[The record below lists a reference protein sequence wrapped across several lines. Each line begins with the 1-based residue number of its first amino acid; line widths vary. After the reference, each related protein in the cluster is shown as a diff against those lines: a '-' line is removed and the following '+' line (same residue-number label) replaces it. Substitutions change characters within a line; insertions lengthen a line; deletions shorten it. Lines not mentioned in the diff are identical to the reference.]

1 MSRTDPNA
9 GRIATLDLLRL
20 VAALAVVAYHYLFR
34 GAAGDPLMPVA
45 YPEVAGIAIYGY
57 LGVNLFFLI
66 SGYVI
71 SWSAEGRSWQ
81 DFAVARFTRLY
92 PAFLVCMTITF
103 AVLLAAGNVAFPVT
117 FAQFLANIFMFSPAL
132 GQPFVDGVYWSIVL
146 ELVFYFWVMLAVAT
160 GVFDRYRLGLIAGML
175 LVAAIN
181 ETFLGSGALR
191 MAFVTEFAPWF
202 ALGMLVQFVQS
213 RGLSNEAALILAA
226 ALALSF
232 AHMPLTRDWMETHYG
247 FALSNAE
254 LIAAN
259 IAIVAIFVI
268 ALSVSGAV
276 RATATTFA
284 IGGLTYPLYLLHQNI
299 GYLAIGALA
308 PSAGRWLAVLA
319 VTAAMIALSWAVWR
333 YVETPLRRT
342 LATRLTAAIARVTA
356 KISRRR
362 RSPSLLSLASK

>member
-1 MSRTDPNA
+1 MPRPDPNA

-34 GAAGDPLMPVA
+34 GAAGDPLMPIA
-45 YPEVAGIAIYGY
+45 YPEVAGLAIYGY

-71 SWSAEGRSWQ
+71 SWSAEGRSGQ

-103 AVLLAAGNVAFPVT
+103 VVLLAAGNPAFPVT

-132 GQPFVDGVYWSIVL
+132 GQPFVDGVYWSIIL

-160 GVFDRYRLGLIAGML
+160 GLFDRYRLGFIAGML

-181 ETFLGSGALR
+181 ETFLGSGAVR

-202 ALGMLVQFVQS
+202 ALGMLAQFVQR
-213 RGLSNEAALILAA
+213 RGISTEAALIVAA
-226 ALALSF
+226 ALVLSL
-232 AHMPLTRDWMETHYG
+232 AHMTLTRDWMAAHYG
-247 FALSNAE
+247 VALSNAG
-254 LIAAN
+254 LVAAN
-259 IAIVAIFVI
+259 IAIVAIFAV
-268 ALSVSGAV
+268 ALAAGGAV
-276 RATATTFA
+276 RATAATFA

-299 GYLAIGALA
+299 GYVAIGALA
-308 PSAGRWLAVLA
+308 PMAGRWLAALA

-333 YVETPLRRT
+333 YVGTPLRRR
-342 LATRLTAAIARVTA
+342 LATRLTAASAWATA